1 VIIIMAEAEMFPGR
15 TTRSPLVL
23 VGAIATAGML
33 VGGLVAFKKVCAPRQ
48 LHRDTRALCAF
59 PH

>member
-1 VIIIMAEAEMFPGR
+1 MASDASAVMFPER

-33 VGGLVAFKKVCAPRQ
+33 VGGLVAFKKA
-48 LHRDTRALCAF
+48 RAADGRAAAAQGSWAARR
-59 PH
+59 

>member
-1 VIIIMAEAEMFPGR
+1 MASDASAVMFPER

-33 VGGLVAFKKVCAPRQ
+33 VGGLVAFKKV
-48 LHRDTRALCAF
+48 RAAAAQSSWAARR
-59 PH
+59 